1 MSRFTDSVIV
11 IGNFLIPL
19 VNCYHHWKSLTQKF
33 STSELLITSE
43 SVEYRTILSNMEEK
57 TPTISPDQGATG
69 ETASSTKNMDVGMQT
84 SLSEKERETQYR
96 KHYAEGIFKLLELFE
111 RLHGKGYDEVIKNKE
126 ELLDQVLDFVLLLLQ
141 YAKLLMRRKDTN

>member
-1 MSRFTDSVIV
+1 M
-11 IGNFLIPL
+11 
-19 VNCYHHWKSLTQKF
+19 
-33 STSELLITSE
+33 LITSE

-141 YAKLLMRRKDTN
+141 YAKVTDEKERYKLKVSSDKTCVNVVHILLCFMCVVMFWVEYHS